1 MRILARIATVCSF
14 TVLAATL
21 GLSIFEWVGT
31 ARGSWRVVPVLS
43 GSMAPLM
50 PTGSA
55 VLAWKTPLSDLKVGT
70 IVAYKIPV
78 LDHHVEMHRVIEL
91 KRLQGGGVVIHT
103 KGDANNAP
111 DTWSAKL
118 TDKTFWRVGGDLPYL
133 GWPIVYLQKPFFR
146 LVMTF
151 VAGLSFFFRRRTAGD
166 GFGADV
172 VDVELADAVV
182 GRRFGTH
189 AFEVLRLDALTADAG
204 CQIAFIGQLPVQTT
218 RQALAAV
225 DGKPVLTVVDSAAPD
240 EQGIVQF
247 VIRQGR
253 VGFEINI
260 AAAARNHLTISS
272 KLLSLALK
280 VNSR

>member
-182 GRRFGTH
+182 GALEEELAAERARARE
-189 AFEVLRLDALTADAG
+189 AFETLTRRLDSMQDEDAHRRRMSEVDALLADLQPRLALERRVAPLLTLVPPPGDDAG
-204 CQIAFIGQLPVQTT
+204 PV
-218 RQALAAV
+218 AA
-225 DGKPVLTVVDSAAPD
+225 
-240 EQGIVQF
+240 
-247 VIRQGR
+247 
-253 VGFEINI
+253 
-260 AAAARNHLTISS
+260 
-272 KLLSLALK
+272 
-280 VNSR
+280 